1 MIKPQ
6 LRPTADQTFEIVADP
21 QDRNWDFVGILARSR
36 REEQQGNIEAA
47 CNTRYHAVQRLE
59 ELLPESGE
67 VIFEWEDDNSQAA
80 LEVVYC
86 SAIDHF
92 LIGDWE
98 MAAAMFEMLLE
109 LDPEDHLE
117 ATIRLAY
124 TYLAMEEYDS
134 FDEVINDISD
144 KTPDRAIL
152 LLWSE
157 FRRKG
162 TKLLIAGEF
171 YASHDKYIAHI
182 ERLGLNDEVI
192 LHDFFVPDSDV
203 RYYFSAAD
211 CVVLPY
217 KTATQSGVTQICYN
231 FCTPVIVTDVGG
243 LAEIVP
249 HNRVGYVCTPSEDGI
264 LNALENIY
272 KDDNITR
279 FAEAMVEERKRFS
292 WSAMCDKI
300 EEVYRLT
307 L

>member
-59 ELLPESGE
+59 ELIPESGE
-67 VIFEWEDDNSQAA
+67 VILEWEDENSQAA

-98 MAAAMFEMLLE
+98 MCAAMLEMLLE

-134 FDEVINDISD
+134 YDDIANDISD
-144 KTPDRAIL
+144 KYADKEIL
-152 LLWSE
+152 TLWSDYRRTGTLPAGEVRNFAKRFRPYFDE
-157 FRRKG
+157 FRADEHPVDEG
-162 TKLLIAGEF
+162 YLNDIAGE
-171 YASHDKYIAHI
+171 
-182 ERLGLNDEVI
+182 R
-192 LHDFFVPDSDV
+192 P
-203 RYYFSAAD
+203 SAAA
-211 CVVLPY
+211 LAREMWLQ
-217 KTATQSGVTQICYN
+217 TEHLWAQ
-231 FCTPVIVTDVGG
+231 FGG
-243 LAEIVP
+243 FIE
-249 HNRVGYVCTPSEDGI
+249 
-264 LNALENIY
+264 AL
-272 KDDNITR
+272 
-279 FAEAMVEERKRFS
+279 RK
-292 WSAMCDKI
+292 A
-300 EEVYRLT
+300 
-307 L
+307 